1 MCKYYI
7 KIFIYIIIYIYI
19 HISYLMNSDGHG
31 DGIAAVAF
39 QRLFFIQTPLQ
50 KQRIT
55 ENRKHTILFFPAAR
69 AQVFV
74 LRLSFS

>member
-1 MCKYYI
+1 
-7 KIFIYIIIYIYI
+7 
-19 HISYLMNSDGHG
+19 MNSNGHG